1 LAGAEAAP
9 IHSPSAAPASEYN
22 AGEQAGRWATADK
35 LTTLTATTPA
45 QAIEEDEEEAELRE
59 LQAQLAM

>member
-1 LAGAEAAP
+1 LLLSRVAV
-9 IHSPSAAPASEYN
+9 
-22 AGEQAGRWATADK
+22 K
-35 LTTLTATTPA
+35 TPA